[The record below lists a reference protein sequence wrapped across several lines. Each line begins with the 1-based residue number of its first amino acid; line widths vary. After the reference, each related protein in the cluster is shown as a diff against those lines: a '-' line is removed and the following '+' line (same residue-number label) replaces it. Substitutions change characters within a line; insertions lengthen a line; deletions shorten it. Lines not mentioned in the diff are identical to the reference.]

1 MKNLL
6 KSFVYA
12 FKGIVFCIANE
23 RNFRIHLCF
32 LAFMFGFLTLR
43 DFFVVSKTQFAILAL
58 TSAAVISLE
67 LVNTAV
73 EKAVDLACGEKKH
86 SLAKIAKDAC
96 AGSVLVSAIA
106 AVIIGVLILYQ
117 PDAFSAMYAYYK
129 SNFTEFALLIAS
141 VAAGFAFVFAGPKK
155 IAGLFTRRSKK

>member
-1 MKNLL
+1 
-6 KSFVYA
+6 
-12 FKGIVFCIANE
+12 
-23 RNFRIHLCF
+23 
-32 LAFMFGFLTLR
+32 MFGFLTLR

-58 TSAAVISLE
+58 TSAVVISLE

-86 SLAKIAKDAC
+86 NLAKIAKDAC
-96 AGSVLVSAIA
+96 AGAVLVSAIA

-129 SNFTEFALLIAS
+129 SNLMYLLELKIVVFPSMKRIYIYLVTHIPNRKKTETVSTIL
-141 VAAGFAFVFAGPKK
+141 V
-155 IAGLFTRRSKK
+155 

>member
-12 FKGIVFCIANE
+12 FKGIAYCIANE

-32 LAFMFGFLTLR
+32 LVFMFGFLTLR
-43 DFFVVSKTQFAILAL
+43 DFFTVSKTQFAILAL

-73 EKAVDLACGEKKH
+73 EKAVDLVCGDKKH
-86 SLAKIAKDAC
+86 NLAKIAKDTC
-96 AGSVLVSAIA
+96 AGAVLVSAIA
-106 AVIIGVLILYQ
+106 AVIIGLIILYQ
-117 PDAFSAMYAYYK
+117 PEAFSAMYEYYK

-141 VAAGFAFVFAGPKK
+141 IAAGFVFVFAGPKK
-155 IAGLFTRRSKK
+155 IAGLFTKRSKK

>member
-6 KSFVYA
+6 KSFGYA
-12 FKGIVFCIANE
+12 FQGIGYCIANE

-58 TSAAVISLE
+58 ISGIVISLE

-73 EKAVDLACGEKKH
+73 EKAVDLACKGEKNN
-86 SLAKIAKDAC
+86 LAKIAKDAC
-96 AGSVLVSAIA
+96 AGAVLVCAIA
-106 AVIIGVLILYQ
+106 SVIIGILILYQ
-117 PDAFSAMYAYYK
+117 PDAFSAMYLYYK
-129 SNFTEFALLIAS
+129 ANLIEFALLIVS
-141 VAAGFAFVFAGPKK
+141 IVAGIVFVFAGPGK
-155 IAGLFTRRSKK
+155 IAGLFSKRSKK